1 MRFILSLF
9 VLLAFAAPAMAAE
22 YNDGQKPVMIK
33 GSKSYQMRYTKP
45 VASPAS
51 VEPAAG
57 VEMDTV
63 KSENTSEVAPSSDD
77 KPAKKIMRLH
87 GKK

>member
-9 VLLAFAAPAMAAE
+9 VLLAFAAPTMAAE
-22 YNDGQKPVMIK
+22 NTETQKPVMIK

-45 VASPAS
+45 VMSPAS

-63 KSENTSEVAPSSDD
+63 KSENPSAVAPSNEE
-77 KPAKKIMRLH
+77 KATKKMMKLH

>member
-22 YNDGQKPVMIK
+22 FNEGQKPVMIK

-45 VASPAS
+45 VASPATI
-51 VEPAAG
+51 EPAAG
-57 VEMDTV
+57 VEMNTV
-63 KSENTSEVAPSSDD
+63 KSENPSAVAPSSDE
-77 KPAKKIMRLH
+77 KPSKKMMKLH

>member
-1 MRFILSLF
+1 MRFILSIF

-22 YNDGQKPVMIK
+22 NIETQKPVMIK

-63 KSENTSEVAPSSDD
+63 KSENTSAVATSIED
-77 KPAKKIMRLH
+77 KTSKKMMKLH

>member
-22 YNDGQKPVMIK
+22 FNEGQKPVMIK

-63 KSENTSEVAPSSDD
+63 KSENTSAVATSIED
-77 KPAKKIMRLH
+77 KTSKKMMKLH